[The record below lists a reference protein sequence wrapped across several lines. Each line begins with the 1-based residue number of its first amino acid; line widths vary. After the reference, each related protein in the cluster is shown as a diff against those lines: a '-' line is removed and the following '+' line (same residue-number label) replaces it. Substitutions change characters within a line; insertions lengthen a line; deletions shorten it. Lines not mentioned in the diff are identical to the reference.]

1 MSINLE
7 LEKKI
12 LNLITSFNQNLFDE
26 VIKDASDLYKEINN
40 VSVIPNLIG
49 ASYAG
54 KNDHENAV
62 IFYKKALAI
71 EVSEQV
77 EGIYQQ
83 YLSIRRRVDDLHDVL
98 QIGAKS
104 ARISARETLD
114 KVYQATGISV

>member
-12 LNLITSFNQNLFDE
+12 LNLITSFNQNLFDD

-40 VSVIPNLIG
+40 ISVIPNLIG

-54 KNDHENAV
+54 KNNHENAV

-71 EVSEQV
+71 DAPVYATK
-77 EGIYQQ
+77 I
-83 YLSIRRRVDDLHDVL
+83 VDKERPIKAENS
-98 QIGAKS
+98 QKESCPA
-104 ARISARETLD
+104 E
-114 KVYQATGISV
+114 